1 MPTIILRN
9 PIRDRM
15 EDAYKNVFK
24 KYGFK
29 YNKDICMIT
38 KNFKNGYI
46 KVSLDY
52 DAGVLIG
59 WTLSVIDNNYK
70 TIFEKVFSESNDFN
84 EDDFADAYED
94 AKAHL
99 RGNK

>member
-1 MPTIILRN
+1 MATIILRN

-15 EDAYKNVFK
+15 ENAYKNFFK

-46 KVSLDY
+46 KVSFDY
-52 DAGVLIG
+52 DEGVLIG
-59 WTLSVIDNNYK
+59 WTLYVIDNNYK
-70 TIFEKVFSESNDFN
+70 VIFEKVFSKSESFDIDSF
-84 EDDFADAYED
+84 EDCYLE
-94 AKAHL
+94 AKAAL
-99 RGNK
+99 RDI

>member
-15 EDAYKNVFK
+15 ENAYKNVFK

-46 KVSLDY
+46 RVSFDY

-59 WTLSVIDNNYK
+59 WTLSVIDSNYK
-70 TIFEKVFSESNDFN
+70 VIFEKVFSKSESFDIDSF
-84 EDDFADAYED
+84 EDCYLE
-94 AKAHL
+94 AKAAL
-99 RGNK
+99 KGI

>member
-1 MPTIILRN
+1 MPTIVLRN

-46 KVSLDY
+46 KVSFDY
-52 DAGVLIG
+52 DA
-59 WTLSVIDNNYK
+59 
-70 TIFEKVFSESNDFN
+70 
-84 EDDFADAYED
+84 
-94 AKAHL
+94 
-99 RGNK
+99 

>member
-1 MPTIILRN
+1 MPTIVLRN

-15 EDAYKNVFK
+15 ENVYKNVLK

-46 KVSLDY
+46 KVSFDY
-52 DAGVLIG
+52 DEGVLIE
-59 WTLSVIDNNYK
+59 WTLYAINNSYEV
-70 TIFEKVFSESNDFN
+70 IFEKVFSKSESFDIDSF
-84 EDDFADAYED
+84 EDCYLE
-94 AKAHL
+94 AKAAL
-99 RGNK
+99 RGI